1 MLYDFSLM
9 QLMIVLFGM
18 GALFALIA
26 GIRMPKSFTND
37 EKVRAELKKKIYGI
51 DKKVESDE
59 DQVI

>member
-1 MLYDFSLM
+1 MLFDISLM
-9 QLMIVLFGM
+9 QLLMVLFGM

-37 EKVRAELKKKIYGI
+37 EKVRAALKKKMYSIE
-51 DKKVESDE
+51 KRTESDE

>member
-1 MLYDFSLM
+1 MLYDFSLT
-9 QLMIVLFGM
+9 QLMLVLFGM

-37 EKVRAELKKKIYGI
+37 EKVRAELKKKIYLI
-51 DKKVESDE
+51 EKKVESDE